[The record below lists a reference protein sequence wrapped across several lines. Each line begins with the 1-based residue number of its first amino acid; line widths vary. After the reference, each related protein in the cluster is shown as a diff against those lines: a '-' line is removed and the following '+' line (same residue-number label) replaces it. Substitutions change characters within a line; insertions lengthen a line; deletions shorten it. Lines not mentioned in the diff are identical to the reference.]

1 MMHPPFPRR
10 SLLQK
15 TIADGGQPATK
26 KAKMS
31 NQNIEDAFTSTT
43 KYKSDAKEQQIKEEA
58 IATWIGCTG
67 LPVTTVEDED
77 FILMMESLDKKF
89 TVPKKTK
96 ISNLIEKHY
105 ENKKATFKKR
115 LSSARKVCIGT
126 DLWTKKGLTASF
138 LGISCCFFCVEQQKP
153 EHLLLAL
160 EQLDHP
166 HTAQSIKA
174 CVEKCMQEWGILNE
188 KVLTVITD
196 NGSNMVAAFK
206 HSAPEDEDSSS
217 DDPDASI
224 LSESDSKE
232 TENLQCQDMGMD
244 RMPCV
249 VHTLQLV
256 VHMINKEESINR
268 VLNKVRSIVKL
279 FRKSSVATQKI
290 LDECGL
296 TVVND
301 CPTRWSST
309 YEMVARLLKVKESVC
324 EVANEMGWDCLLSSE
339 WQKLKSMQELLQPFA
354 EHTQTLQSDTM
365 SMSLILPALFD
376 LLSHL
381 ADVEQNTSRDVAALA
396 RKMEGNVN
404 QRFAWVLDPSDDK
417 FSPLVA
423 AACFLNPTVCQ
434 TLLNVADDNIQELLK
449 QAEGYVVRCSQTQ
462 ENHSDLE
469 ELNGPEPAPPAAA
482 SSSSSASSS
491 SRQPVFRFLS
501 KFRTKP
507 KPKSSKCSVRQQ
519 MSQYKE
525 ELSQSITCE
534 TGMEFWLGKC
544 DTFDHSLKPLALD
557 ILAMPASQP
566 FAERVISITGDLTR
580 GKRNRAEF
588 TLARSAFLK
597 MNRSK

>member
-1 MMHPPFPRR
+1 MLTAGRKRR
-10 SLLQK
+10 EDVWSHFSYDNIATKTTCRECGLSFRGKNTTNLKRHLQNGHFAIFSELQK

-58 IATWIGCTG
+58 IATWFGCTG
-67 LPVTTVEDED
+67 LPVTTVDED

-115 LSSARKVCIGT
+115 LSSARK
-126 DLWTKKGLTASF
+126 
-138 LGISCCFFCVEQQKP
+138 
-153 EHLLLAL
+153 
-160 EQLDHP
+160 
-166 HTAQSIKA
+166 SIKA

-196 NGSNMVAAFK
+196 DGSNMVAAFK

-217 DDPDASI
+217 DDPNASI
-224 LSESDSKE
+224 LSESDSKV
-232 TENLQCQDMGMD
+232 TENLQCKDLGMY

-279 FRKSSVATQKI
+279 FRKSSVTTQKI

-324 EVANEMGWDCLLSSE
+324 EVANKMGC
-339 WQKLKSMQELLQPFA
+339 
-354 EHTQTLQSDTM
+354 
-365 SMSLILPALFD
+365 SL
-376 LLSHL
+376 
-381 ADVEQNTSRDVAALA
+381 
-396 RKMEGNVN
+396 
-404 QRFAWVLDPSDDK
+404 
-417 FSPLVA
+417 
-423 AACFLNPTVCQ
+423 
-434 TLLNVADDNIQELLK
+434 
-449 QAEGYVVRCSQTQ
+449 
-462 ENHSDLE
+462 
-469 ELNGPEPAPPAAA
+469 
-482 SSSSSASSS
+482 
-491 SRQPVFRFLS
+491 
-501 KFRTKP
+501 
-507 KPKSSKCSVRQQ
+507 
-519 MSQYKE
+519 
-525 ELSQSITCE
+525 
-534 TGMEFWLGKC
+534 
-544 DTFDHSLKPLALD
+544 
-557 ILAMPASQP
+557 
-566 FAERVISITGDLTR
+566 
-580 GKRNRAEF
+580 
-588 TLARSAFLK
+588 
-597 MNRSK
+597 

>member
-1 MMHPPFPRR
+1 MPRVWTVVPTNLKR
-10 SLLQK
+10 HLQNGHFAIFSELQK

-126 DLWTKKGLTASF
+126 DLWTKQGLTASF
-138 LGISCCFFCVEQQKP
+138 LGISCCFFCVEEQKP

-174 CVEKCMQEWGILNE
+174 CVEKCMQEWGIPNE

-217 DDPDASI
+217 DGPDASI

-296 TVVND
+296 TVGND
-301 CPTRWSST
+301 CPTR
-309 YEMVARLLKVKESVC
+309 C
-324 EVANEMGWDCLLSSE
+324 
-339 WQKLKSMQELLQPFA
+339 
-354 EHTQTLQSDTM
+354 
-365 SMSLILPALFD
+365 
-376 LLSHL
+376 HL

-396 RKMEGNVN
+396 RKIEGNVN
-404 QRFAWVLDPSDDK
+404 QPFACVKDPSDDK

-449 QAEGYVVRCSQTQ
+449 QAEGSP
-462 ENHSDLE
+462 L
-469 ELNGPEPAPPAAA
+469 PEA
-482 SSSSSASSS
+482 
-491 SRQPVFRFLS
+491 R
-501 KFRTKP
+501 
-507 KPKSSKCSVRQQ
+507 
-519 MSQYKE
+519 
-525 ELSQSITCE
+525 
-534 TGMEFWLGKC
+534 
-544 DTFDHSLKPLALD
+544 LKL
-557 ILAMPASQP
+557 
-566 FAERVISITGDLTR
+566 R
-580 GKRNRAEF
+580 
-588 TLARSAFLK
+588 LARLK
-597 MNRSK
+597 IEAEERP

>member
-1 MMHPPFPRR
+1 MLTAGRKRR
-10 SLLQK
+10 EDVWSHFSYDNIATKTTCRECGLSFRGKNTTNLKRHLQNGHFAIFSELQK

-43 KYKSDAKEQQIKEEA
+43 KYKSDAKDQQIKEEA

-174 CVEKCMQEWGILNE
+174 CVEKCMQEWGIPNE
-188 KVLTVITD
+188 KVLSVITD

-290 LDECGL
+290 LDECSL

-301 CPTRWSST
+301 CPTR
-309 YEMVARLLKVKESVC
+309 C
-324 EVANEMGWDCLLSSE
+324 
-339 WQKLKSMQELLQPFA
+339 
-354 EHTQTLQSDTM
+354 
-365 SMSLILPALFD
+365 
-376 LLSHL
+376 HL

-396 RKMEGNVN
+396 RKME
-404 QRFAWVLDPSDDK
+404 DDK

-491 SRQPVFRFLS
+491 SRQPVFRPESWLGRGKLS
-501 KFRTKP
+501 QGYQQAAVAVLNRRLRMLPREHITSAHQQKGPLRHASKTSV
-507 KPKSSKCSVRQQ
+507 SS
-519 MSQYKE
+519 SQYHTTPLTVGYNRFPLQLTSVNPKILLSPFY
-525 ELSQSITCE
+525 ELCVHSTLFSSRLSLTSCRVHTAPPYSHPSI
-534 TGMEFWLGKC
+534 
-544 DTFDHSLKPLALD
+544 
-557 ILAMPASQP
+557 
-566 FAERVISITGDLTR
+566 
-580 GKRNRAEF
+580 
-588 TLARSAFLK
+588 
-597 MNRSK
+597 

>member
-1 MMHPPFPRR
+1 MLTAGRKRR
-10 SLLQK
+10 EDVWSQFSYDNIATKTTCRECGLSFRGKNTTNLKRHQQNGHFVIFSELQK

-26 KAKMS
+26 MAKMS

-43 KYKSDAKEQQIKEEA
+43 KYKSDAKEQQMKEEA

-89 TVPKKTK
+89 PVPKKTK

-166 HTAQSIKA
+166 HTAQSFKA

-188 KVLTVITD
+188 KVLTLITD

-232 TENLQCQDMGMD
+232 TENLQCQDMGMY

-290 LDECGL
+290 LD
-296 TVVND
+296 D
-301 CPTRWSST
+301 
-309 YEMVARLLKVKESVC
+309 
-324 EVANEMGWDCLLSSE
+324 
-339 WQKLKSMQELLQPFA
+339 
-354 EHTQTLQSDTM
+354 
-365 SMSLILPALFD
+365 
-376 LLSHL
+376 HL
-381 ADVEQNTSRDVAALA
+381 ADVEQTTSRDVAALA
-396 RKMEGNVN
+396 RKME
-404 QRFAWVLDPSDDK
+404 DDT

-423 AACFLNPTVCQ
+423 AACFLSPTVCQ

-449 QAEGYVVRCSQTQ
+449 QAEGYVVRYSQTQ

-469 ELNGPEPAPPAAA
+469 ELNGPEP
-482 SSSSSASSS
+482 
-491 SRQPVFRFLS
+491 V
-501 KFRTKP
+501 
-507 KPKSSKCSVRQQ
+507 
-519 MSQYKE
+519 Y
-525 ELSQSITCE
+525 E
-534 TGMEFWLGKC
+534 TLG
-544 DTFDHSLKPLALD
+544 
-557 ILAMPASQP
+557 IN
-566 FAERVISITGDLTR
+566 RVSCL
-580 GKRNRAEF
+580 
-588 TLARSAFLK
+588 
-597 MNRSK
+597 